1 MAEHKASSGRA
12 AQTPPR
18 SAQLPAEDS
27 GSGGDVEKSFS
38 DHFGEPQGLQERV
51 VSDSTAI
58 VYRDGVT
65 VMTDAPRE
73 GDVPQSA
80 VPGHSAQRTRQSDSD

>member
-1 MAEHKASSGRA
+1 MVDTKRSTTTPKAS
-12 AQTPPR
+12 P
-18 SAQLPAEDS
+18 EDAS
-27 GSGGDVEKSFS
+27 GSPESSSPDLSFA

-51 VSDSTAI
+51 VSDQTRI

-65 VMTDAPRE
+65 VLTDAPRE

-80 VPGHSAQRTRQSDSD
+80 VPGHSAVRTGTENA